1 MYLSDVL
8 LSVRRDLD
16 VIYCS
21 KCNIIYFVNVS
32 MYIILYVFLFPNKFY
47 STKLLIPYFSD
58 VLIRIIYINWRRILT
73 LTIYFFIKVTF
84 YFKTL

>member
-32 MYIILYVFLFPNKFY
+32 MYIILYVFYF
-47 STKLLIPYFSD
+47 LINFTVQSC
-58 VLIRIIYINWRRILT
+58 
-73 LTIYFFIKVTF
+73 
-84 YFKTL
+84 